1 MLCVALA
8 PCQLFCGARQRRKK
22 TCELPME
29 QAMANP

>member
-1 MLCVALA
+1 VLPLLLVNSFVV
-8 PCQLFCGARQRRKK
+8 QERGGRK